1 MNVLTGLSN
10 EGFSVECKLTVY
22 LPCAYMVFSK
32 IILKD
37 RDDYIGK
44 RGEGVR
50 YVEPPFYFLTQ

>member
-44 RGEGVR
+44 RGEG
-50 YVEPPFYFLTQ
+50 EGMLNPPFIF